1 MIQKYLKDLLEREIP
16 FLEWSIEQY
25 TGSDNTGTVLG
36 NNPSAS
42 DRTDETGF
50 LFPSYQVYL
59 RSSDFPRVE
68 FYSLKVH
75 EILNKRFNELA
86 TREYKS
92 ESGELLGTR
101 SYNVI
106 FIECDTPIR
115 VGVEG
120 KHLDYS
126 INLRTILKEV

>member
-1 MIQKYLKDLLEREIP
+1 MIQKHIKDLLELEIP
-16 FLEWSIEQY
+16 GLEWSIEQY

-42 DRTDETGF
+42 DVSDERDF

-59 RSSDFPRVE
+59 RSSDFPKVE
-68 FYSLKVH
+68 FLSLKVR
-75 EILNKRFNELA
+75 EILNKRRDEIA

-92 ESGELLGTR
+92 ENGAVLGIR
-101 SYNVI
+101 SYNII

-126 INLRTILKEV
+126 INMKATLKEV